1 MLKNIQTV
9 IFIFVTWIS
18 FGQFT
23 DDFTDGNF
31 TANPEWSGDDA
42 KFIVNGS
49 QQLQLNAPAETS
61 DAYLSTPSGAI
72 EDASWEFYLRMDF
85 NPSSTNYA
93 RIYLVSNSPDLR
105 GALNGYFVYVGGTT
119 DEISLF
125 RQTGTTRT
133 RILQGVAGS
142 VNSTNVN
149 VRIRVTRDG
158 TGNWELHRDT
168 AMTGTFVSEGTVFDN
183 THFQSSF
190 FGVYCDY
197 TATRSTH
204 FRYDDFV
211 VTGNPYVDATPPALV
226 SVTPIS
232 STELQVLFNEPVSL
246 TTAEN
251 AANYLVDNGIGQ
263 PVTAVRDLTDNAQVI
278 LSFSDDFIDGSIHTL
293 TITAMADL
301 SGNVAP
307 LLVGQF
313 FYWEDNTPV
322 PGDVR
327 INELMPKESP
337 SVGMPLNE
345 WVELYNPTSKT
356 FNITGWRLC
365 NDNSC
370 GTIQNYLLLPDSYV
384 IIVPTNSLDSFPG
397 LNVINAT
404 SFPTLKNTGDEISI
418 RTPDQS
424 IQVDWMKYN
433 DATFQ
438 DPAKSQGGY
447 SLELIN
453 PYLPCA
459 NESNWRATNSLLGGT
474 PGAQNSVFSMTADT
488 VPPTISQLLVLNDN
502 QLRITFSEPMDSADM
517 VGLTPIFTPNLTVV
531 TMSSPTG
538 ISSQLNITVQD
549 TIQSGVWYAVN
560 LGEVT
565 DCSGNSQ
572 MLTGTFIKPQEVEV
586 GDIVV
591 NEILFNPLTGG
602 ADYVELY
609 NASQKVLSLEQV
621 KIANL
626 SNGNV
631 ANQKVISTGQR
642 LFLPNEYV
650 VLTADSV
657 HVKQNYVNH
666 GFGTFISVALPTYSN
681 STGDVV
687 LLSPADSILDWVP
700 YEEKWHFRLIDDKKG
715 KSLERISPAG
725 PSDNASNW
733 QTASETAGF
742 GTPGLRNSQY
752 FIAGGE
758 GVITLDPKIFSPD
771 NDGYQD
777 FCIFRYD
784 LPETGMV
791 GSIFIFDEHGRQV
804 REFVNNHYFDQRGE
818 LKWDGIRDD
827 GTKCSVGRYIVV
839 VDIFGPQTGARVANK
854 QVVVIAA
861 RL

>member
-1 MLKNIQTV
+1 MLKYIQIV
-9 IFIFVTWIS
+9 IFS
-18 FGQFT
+18 FAPMFSIGQFV
-23 DDFTDGNF
+23 DNFTDGDF
-31 TANPEWSGDDA
+31 TSNPEWTGDAA

-61 DAYLSTPSGAI
+61 DAYLSTASGAI

-105 GALNGYFVYVGGTT
+105 GGLNGYFVYVGGTT
-119 DEISLF
+119 DEISLY

-133 RILQGVAGS
+133 RILQGLAGS
-142 VNSTNVN
+142 VNSTTVN
-149 VRIRVTRDG
+149 VKIRVTRDEI
-158 TGNWELHRDT
+158 GNWELLRDT
-168 AMTGTFVSEGTVFDN
+168 SLTGVFVSEGAVFDN

-204 FRYDDFV
+204 FRYDEFLVAGD
-211 VTGNPYVDATPPALV
+211 PYIDATPPGLV

-232 STELQVLFNEPVSL
+232 SNELQVLFNEPVSL

-251 AANYLVDNGIGQ
+251 TTNYAVNNGIGQ
-263 PVTAVRDLTDNAQVI
+263 PASAVRDGTNTAQVT
-278 LSFSDDFIDGSIHTL
+278 LTFPTNFIDGSIHTL
-293 TITAMADL
+293 TMTGMTDL
-301 SGNVAP
+301 SGNIAP
-307 LLVGQF
+307 QLVGQF
-313 FYWEDNTPV
+313 FYWEDNVPV

-327 INELMPKESP
+327 INEVMPKESP

-370 GTIQNYLLLPDSYV
+370 GTIQNHLLLPDSYV

-404 SFPTLKNTGDEISI
+404 SFPSLKNTGDEVSI
-418 RTPDQS
+418 RTSDES

-438 DPAKSQGGY
+438 DLAKSQGGY

-459 NESNWRATNSLLGGT
+459 NESNWRATNSSFGGT
-474 PGAQNSVFSMTADT
+474 PGAQNSVFSMTPDT
-488 VPPTISQLLVLNDN
+488 VTPSISQILVLSEY
-502 QLRITFSEPMDSADM
+502 QLRVTFTEPLDSSNM
-517 VGLTPIFTPNLTVV
+517 ISLTPLFTPNLTVV
-531 TMSSPTG
+531 ALSSSSG
-538 ISSQLNITVQD
+538 ISSELTITVQES
-549 TIQSGVWYAVN
+549 IGSGIWYTLN
-560 LGEVT
+560 LGEVI
-565 DCSGNSQ
+565 DCSGNGAILQ
-572 MLTGTFIKPQEVEV
+572 GQFIRPQEAMV
-586 GDIVV
+586 GDIVI

-602 ADYVELY
+602 VDYIELY
-609 NASQKVLSLEQV
+609 NTSEKTLSFEQM
-621 KIANL
+621 KIANVSGSSIANPEL
-626 SNGNV
+626 ISNF
-631 ANQKVISTGQR
+631 QT
-642 LFLPNEYV
+642 LFPPNSYV
-650 VLTADSV
+650 VLTSDSLN
-657 HVKQNYVNH
+657 VKQNYSNH
-666 GFGTFISVALPTYSN
+666 GWGTFLAVTLPSYSN
-681 STGDVV
+681 STGTVI
-687 LLSPADSILDWVP
+687 LLSPSDSILDSVS
-700 YEEKWHFRLIDDKKG
+700 YDENWHFRLIDDKKG
-715 KSLERISPAG
+715 KSLERISPLG
-725 PSDNASNW
+725 PSNDPSNW
-733 QTASETAGF
+733 QTASETVGF
-742 GTPGLRNSQY
+742 GTPGLSNSQY
-752 FIAGGE
+752 FLTGSE
-758 GVITLDPKIFSPD
+758 GTISIEPKIFSPD

-777 FCIFRYD
+777 FCLFIYD

-827 GTKCSVGRYIVV
+827 GTKCSVGRYIIVF
-839 VDIFGPQTGARVANK
+839 DIFSPQTGTKIAHK
-854 QVVVIAA
+854 QVIVVAA
-861 RL
+861 RI